1 MEPLLYDKQ
10 QAADLLGCS
19 VDMVDRLR
27 KLGKLRSIYL
37 SANPGSSRHKGIRFD
52 RQALLDC
59 IEACRENPSRTWGEP
74 QTTDLDAAMARGEAA
89 LGKGRPSRS
98 SSRA

>member
-10 QAADLLGCS
+10 QAAELLGCS

-37 SANPGSSRHKGIRFD
+37 SANPSSSRHKGIRFD

-59 IEACRENPSRTWGEP
+59 IEACRQPETRCETRP
-74 QTTDLDAAMARGEAA
+74 TDLAAAMARGEKA
-89 LGKGRPSRS
+89 LRNGRPA
-98 SSRA
+98 RASTRA